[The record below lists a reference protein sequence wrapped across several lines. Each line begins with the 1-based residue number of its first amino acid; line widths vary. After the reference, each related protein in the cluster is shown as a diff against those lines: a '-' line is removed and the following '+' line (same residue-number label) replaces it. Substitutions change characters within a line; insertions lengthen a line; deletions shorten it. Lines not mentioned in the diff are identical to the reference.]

1 MGNFRTF
8 SLADSV
14 GAGQKLAANQFA
26 MEGAV
31 AERKTQGKAAV
42 LRQKMVEG
50 DPDAF
55 AQLAG
60 IDIDQATKTMNAV
73 KTMDDNER
81 EQFKMQNDA
90 IAKAGLWVMQGQ
102 TSEDQEA
109 RFNQSVDH
117 LEKQGMDMSQYKGQ
131 FSPQLVQNSIMQSRT
146 IDQMIT
152 SVTQKG
158 VNKGIDPKTGKPVF
172 FSTNVETG
180 EPKVM
185 KDVRPSGFQ
194 VHGKGGKGGK
204 DGRDMKASD
213 SNAISKRSAE
223 YFNVPFTK
231 MPDGTITYK
240 FPTSN
245 AAKKASEIK
254 GIAERIYRTGNI
266 GHNEAF
272 LQAIKEHEKD
282 SPLKTKDKEKKSIKD
297 YLTDQ
302 LKDDG

>member
-102 TSEDQEA
+102 TPEDQEA

-194 VHGKGGKGGK
+194 VHGKGGGKGGS
-204 DGRDMKASD
+204 GSGFKAAD
-213 SNAISKRSAE
+213 SNAISKAGAE
-223 YFNVPFTK
+223 YLGAEWTDSGDIKWDNDEQREKHSSFV
-231 MPDGTITYK
+231 
-240 FPTSN
+240 S
-245 AAKKASEIK
+245 AAEKIFAKTPK
-254 GIAERIYRTGNI
+254 I
-266 GHNEAF
+266 GHRTAFRQAAEEAGI
-272 LQAIKEHEKD
+272 LTKKD
-282 SPLKTKDKEKKSIKD
+282 EPKREKKSIKD

-302 LKDDG
+302 LKTDG